1 MVTIVQIPKVFTS
14 FFRPLKQSF
23 SRRAWPHFWGL
34 VTAMAVSSDHHL
46 RALNR
51 LLRNHPHRTN
61 DGEFLWRSAWDESAV
76 LQAIALDTLKRL
88 HHKGEP
94 LYFVIDDT
102 QVLKRAKKMDGV
114 GRLYH
119 AATGTYGD
127 GHTILK
133 VCLLYRGVTIPWGSC
148 VYVKK
153 DLAAKLK
160 LPFVKLSALAAQ
172 AIRDANLPGY
182 DVTVLFDSWYLCPC
196 VVQAVQ
202 ARGWHFIS
210 VAKANRS
217 LWVGRQSHALKTYG
231 PNVLRRSGR
240 GMRMAGRSRVQH
252 YRVAERVG
260 SLKKVGDVKVVFSR
274 RRGES
279 KTLAIVTDDL
289 KRSAR
294 KVIAQYAYR
303 WSIELLI
310 KDEKQQLGLGAY
322 RCKRY
327 RAVVRHLHLV
337 DVAYACLTHLGL
349 TRQRAQGDPPNDTML
364 RPPSIRQLKQDLR
377 QELWR
382 EAVNE
387 VVKRSSDKP
396 VIKRI
401 QRLLA
406 A

>member
-1 MVTIVQIPKVFTS
+1 L
-14 FFRPLKQSF
+14 R
-23 SRRAWPHFWGL
+23 
-34 VTAMAVSSDHHL
+34 DHT
-46 RALNR
+46 
-51 LLRNHPHRTN
+51 HRTN

-88 HHKGEP
+88 HRKGEP

-153 DLAAKLK
+153 DLAPTLK
-160 LPFVKLSALAAQ
+160 LPFIKLSALAAQ
-172 AIRDANLPGY
+172 AIRDANLPVG

-196 VVQAVQ
+196 VVQAVR

-210 VAKANRS
+210 VAKANRA
-217 LWVGRQSHALKTYG
+217 LRVGRQSHLIKTYA

-240 GMRMAGRSRVQH
+240 RMRIVGRSSTQR
-252 YRVAERVG
+252 YRVAERIG

-274 RRGES
+274 RQGES

-294 KVIAQYAYR
+294 KVIAHYAYR

-322 RCKRY
+322 RYKRY

-349 TRQRAQGDPPNDTML
+349 KRQRAQGDQPKDTVL
-364 RPPSIRQLKQDLR
+364 RLSSIRQLKQDLR

-382 EAVNE
+382 EAVDE
-387 VVKRSSDKP
+387 VVRCRQDQP
-396 VIKRI
+396 VIKRLRKI
-401 QRLLA
+401 LA